1 MTIDVTCGIFA
12 WSPEYGDGWQGGNFL
27 VNDGVEVD
35 RVDFAKEGVHVRES
49 RGCRHGIERV
59 LRVWGY

>member
-49 RGCRHGIERV
+49 RGCRHSIE
-59 LRVWGY
+59 